1 MAGSGLKTLCEELG
15 VLEAV
20 GDREMG
26 LKNRDLDDGTWGSGN
41 WFPPKKMKKTRFT
54 ILFFSGHKFT
64 CYIYS
69 VLVSSLYFIY
79 TKVLSKIIKNEYY
92 F

>member
-20 GDREMG
+20 GDKEMG

-41 WFPPKKMKKTRFT
+41 WFP
-54 ILFFSGHKFT
+54 
-64 CYIYS
+64 
-69 VLVSSLYFIY
+69 LVCIFDSEKDLG
-79 TKVLSKIIKNEYY
+79 VV
-92 F
+92 